1 MQVGGVRRF
10 DRSST
15 RAAVLAAPAEK
26 AQMKRIVIF
35 IAGMAAGIVAIV
47 AVAAIAGWPVSL
59 TADHDHAGKSHA
71 ARDAHDHEDGP
82 QRIAL
87 TEQQIA
93 DAAITLAQAKGGTL
107 RRHFLAPGS
116 LIPDADHVAR
126 VSVRVLATVAELPK
140 KLGDSV
146 AKGEIVAVIESR
158 EVAEAKSEY
167 LAARVTDELRQT
179 LFNRQKVLVETRA
192 VSENE
197 FLRTQ
202 LTANEAR
209 IKLDSARQKLFA
221 LGLSD
226 SEIAD
231 LPNQPPES
239 LRKQYL
245 RAPISGR
252 ISERRVDLGG
262 LIGREGQESE
272 LFVIVNLDAIWVD
285 LAVSPEDIASV
296 REGVPV
302 SISAIGI
309 DEKASARVIFVSP
322 LLDRETRNARVIA
335 SLPNPDHRWKPGA
348 FVTAEIPLGDEVS
361 KVIVPRGALQTIKGN
376 PTLFVRQVEG
386 FEARQVRT
394 GREDDDDVEI
404 LSGLAPGE
412 TYAVAN
418 TFTLK
423 AELEKAEAE
432 HEH

>member
-1 MQVGGVRRF
+1 
-10 DRSST
+10 
-15 RAAVLAAPAEK
+15 
-26 AQMKRIVIF
+26 MKRILLF
-35 IAGMAAGIVAIV
+35 FAGMAAGIAIIV
-47 AVAAIAGWPVSL
+47 AVAALTGWPVSL
-59 TADHDHAGKSHA
+59 TSDHDHAETA
-71 ARDAHDHEDGP
+71 PVARGAYGHNDGP
-82 QRIAL
+82 PRIPL
-87 TEQQIA
+87 TEQQIR
-93 DAAITLAQAKGGTL
+93 DAGVELAEAKGGAL

-116 LIPDADHVAR
+116 LVPDADHIAR
-126 VSVRVLATVAELPK
+126 VSVRVLASVAELRK

-146 AKGEIVAVIESR
+146 EKDEVVAVIESR
-158 EVAEAKSEY
+158 DVAEAKSEY
-167 LAARVTDELRQT
+167 LAARVTNELKQT
-179 LFNRQKVLVETRA
+179 LFNRQKALVESRA

-202 LTANEAR
+202 LTANEAQ
-209 IKLDSARQKLFA
+209 IKLDGARQKLFA
-221 LGLSD
+221 LGLSE

-252 ISERRVDLGG
+252 VSERRVDLGG

-272 LFVIVNLDAIWVD
+272 LFVIVNLDDVWVD

-296 REGVPV
+296 REGADI
-302 SISAIGI
+302 SIRAIGI
-309 DEKASARVIFVSP
+309 EDKASAKVIFVSP

-335 SLPNPDHRWKPGA
+335 SLPNPEHRWRPGT
-348 FVTAEIPLGDEVS
+348 FVTAEIPLGDDAS
-361 KVIVPRGALQTIKGN
+361 KVIVPRKALQAVKGA
-376 PTLFVRQVEG
+376 PTLFVRDAVG

-394 GREDDDDVEI
+394 GREDDDDIEI

-423 AELEKAEAE
+423 AELEKAGASEEE
-432 HEH
+432 H

>member
-1 MQVGGVRRF
+1 
-10 DRSST
+10 
-15 RAAVLAAPAEK
+15 
-26 AQMKRIVIF
+26 MKRILLF
-35 IAGMAAGIVAIV
+35 IAGMVVGIAAIV
-47 AVAAIAGWPVSL
+47 AVAATTGWPVSL
-59 TADHDHAGKSHA
+59 TADHDHAEKSHA
-71 ARDAHDHEDGP
+71 AKDAHGHEDGP

-87 TEQQIA
+87 SEQQIA
-93 DAAITLAQAKGGTL
+93 EAGITLGEAKGGTL

-116 LIPDADHVAR
+116 LMPDADHVAR

-146 AKGEIVAVIESR
+146 EKGEIVAVIESR
-158 EVAEAKSEY
+158 DVAEAKSEY
-167 LAARVTDELRQT
+167 LAARVTNELRQT

-202 LTANEAR
+202 LTALEAR
-209 IKLDSARQKLFA
+209 IKLDSTRQKLFA
-221 LGLSD
+221 LGLSEE
-226 SEIAD
+226 EIAD

-272 LFVIVNLDAIWVD
+272 LFVIVNLDNIWVD

-296 REGVPV
+296 REGLP
-302 SISAIGI
+302 ITLRAIGSDGETAAKI
-309 DEKASARVIFVSP
+309 IFVSP

-335 SLPNPDHRWKPGA
+335 SMPNPDHRWKPGT
-348 FVTAEIPLGDEVS
+348 FVTAEIPLGDEAS
-361 KVIVPRGALQTIKGN
+361 KVIVPRKALQTIKGN
-376 PTLFVRQVEG
+376 PTLFVRDAEG

-404 LSGLAPGE
+404 LNGLALGE

-423 AELEKAEAE
+423 AELEKAEASEGE
-432 HEH
+432 H

>member
-1 MQVGGVRRF
+1 
-10 DRSST
+10 
-15 RAAVLAAPAEK
+15 
-26 AQMKRIVIF
+26 MKRIVLF
-35 IAGMAAGIVAIV
+35 VAGMAAGIAAII
-47 AVAAIAGWPVSL
+47 AVAAMTGWPVSL
-59 TADHDHAGKSHA
+59 NTGHEHA
-71 ARDAHDHEDGP
+71 ATAHAEKGAHGHESGP
-82 QRIAL
+82 PRIAL
-87 TEQQIA
+87 SEQQIREA
-93 DAAITLAQAKGGTL
+93 GITLAEAKGGTL

-116 LIPDADHVAR
+116 LIPDADHIAR
-126 VSVRVLATVAELPK
+126 VSVRVLATVAELRK

-146 AKGEIVAVIESR
+146 EQGEIVAVIESR
-158 EVAEAKSEY
+158 DVAEAKSEY
-167 LAARVTDELRQT
+167 LAARVTNDLRQT

-197 FLRTQ
+197 YLRTQ
-202 LTANEAR
+202 LAATEAQ
-209 IKLDSARQKLFA
+209 IKLDSSRQKLFA
-221 LGLSD
+221 LGLSEG
-226 SEIAD
+226 EIAD

-245 RAPISGR
+245 RAPIAGR

-309 DEKASARVIFVSP
+309 EEKASASVIFVSP

-335 SLPNPDHRWKPGA
+335 SLPNPDHRWKPGT
-348 FVTAEIPLGDEVS
+348 FVTAEVPLGDAPA
-361 KVIVPRGALQTIKGN
+361 KVIVPRNALQTIKGA
-376 PTLFVRQVEG
+376 PTLFVRDQDG
-386 FEARQVRT
+386 FEARQVKT

-412 TYAVAN
+412 AYAVAN

-423 AELEKAEAE
+423 AELEKAEASEGE
-432 HEH
+432 H

>member
-1 MQVGGVRRF
+1 
-10 DRSST
+10 
-15 RAAVLAAPAEK
+15 
-26 AQMKRIVIF
+26 MKRILLFVAGM
-35 IAGMAAGIVAIV
+35 IAGIAAIV
-47 AVAAIAGWPVSL
+47 AVAATTGWPVSL
-59 TADHDHAGKSHA
+59 TADHDHAEKSHA
-71 ARDAHDHEDGP
+71 AKDAHDHEDGP
-82 QRIAL
+82 QRVAL
-87 TEQQIA
+87 NEQQIA
-93 DAAITLAQAKGGTL
+93 DAGITLAEAKGGTL

-146 AKGEIVAVIESR
+146 EKGEIVAVIESR
-158 EVAEAKSEY
+158 DVAEAKSEY
-167 LAARVTDELRQT
+167 LAARVTNELRQT

-202 LTANEAR
+202 LTALEAR
-209 IKLDSARQKLFA
+209 IKLDSTRQKLFA
-221 LGLSD
+221 LGLSEE
-226 SEIAD
+226 EIAE

-272 LFVIVNLDAIWVD
+272 LFVIVNLDNIWVD

-296 REGVPV
+296 REGLP
-302 SISAIGI
+302 ITLHAIGSDGETTAKI
-309 DEKASARVIFVSP
+309 IFVSP

-335 SLPNPDHRWKPGA
+335 SMANPDHRWKPGT
-348 FVTAEIPLGDEVS
+348 FVTAEIPLGDEAS
-361 KVIVPRGALQTIKGN
+361 KVIVPRKALQTIKGN
-376 PTLFVRQVEG
+376 PTLFVRDAEG

-404 LSGLAPGE
+404 LNGLAPGE

-423 AELEKAEAE
+423 AELEKAEASEGE
-432 HEH
+432 H

>member
-1 MQVGGVRRF
+1 
-10 DRSST
+10 
-15 RAAVLAAPAEK
+15 
-26 AQMKRIVIF
+26 MKRILLF
-35 IAGMAAGIVAIV
+35 IGGMAAGIAAIV
-47 AVAAIAGWPVSL
+47 AVAATIGWPLSL
-59 TADHDHAGKSHA
+59 NTGHDHAEPAHGEKH
-71 ARDAHDHEDGP
+71 AHDHADGP

-87 TEQQIA
+87 DEQQIR
-93 DAAITLAQAKGGTL
+93 DAGITLAEAKGGTL

-126 VSVRVLATVAELPK
+126 VSVRVLATVAELRK

-146 AKGEIVAVIESR
+146 EQGEIVATIESR
-158 EVAEAKSEY
+158 DVAEAKSEY
-167 LAARVTDELRQT
+167 LAARVINELRQT
-179 LFNRQKVLVETRA
+179 ITARQKVLADTRA
-192 VSENE
+192 LSENE

-202 LTANEAR
+202 LAATEAQ
-209 IKLDSARQKLFA
+209 IKLDSSRQKLFA
-221 LGLSD
+221 LGLSE

-272 LFVIVNLDAIWVD
+272 LFVIVNLDNIWVD

-296 REGVPV
+296 REGLP
-302 SISAIGI
+302 ITLRAIGTDSETAAKI
-309 DEKASARVIFVSP
+309 IFVSP

-335 SLPNPDHRWKPGA
+335 SLPNPDHRWKPGT
-348 FVTAEIPLGDEVS
+348 FVTAEIPLGDEAS
-361 KVIVPRGALQTIKGN
+361 KVIVPRKALQTVKGA
-376 PTLFVRQVEG
+376 PTLFVRDADG

-404 LSGLAPGE
+404 VSGLAPGE

-423 AELEKAEAE
+423 AELEKGEASE
-432 HEH
+432 GDH

>member
-1 MQVGGVRRF
+1 
-10 DRSST
+10 
-15 RAAVLAAPAEK
+15 
-26 AQMKRIVIF
+26 MKRILLF
-35 IAGMAAGIVAIV
+35 LAGMAAGIAAII
-47 AVAAIAGWPVSL
+47 AVAATVGWPVSL
-59 TADHDHAGKSHA
+59 NTRHDHPETAHA
-71 ARDAHDHEDGP
+71 AKDAHGHEDGP
-82 QRIAL
+82 PRIAL
-87 TEQQIA
+87 SEQQIA
-93 DAAITLAQAKGGTL
+93 DAGITLAEAKGGTL

-116 LIPDADHVAR
+116 LVPDADHVAR
-126 VSVRVLATVAELPK
+126 VSVRVLATVAELRK

-146 AKGEIVAVIESR
+146 EQGEVVAVIESR
-158 EVAEAKSEY
+158 DVAEAKSEY
-167 LAARVTDELRQT
+167 LAARVTNELRQT
-179 LFNRQKVLVETRA
+179 LFNRQKALIESRA

-197 FLRTQ
+197 YLRTQ
-202 LTANEAR
+202 LTANEAQ
-209 IKLDSARQKLFA
+209 IKLDGARQKLFA
-221 LGLSD
+221 LGLSE

-272 LFVIVNLDAIWVD
+272 LFVIVNLDNIWVD

-296 REGVPV
+296 REGAAV
-302 SISAIGI
+302 SIRAIGI
-309 DEKASARVIFVSP
+309 EGEVSAKIIFVSP

-335 SLPNPDHRWKPGA
+335 SLRNPDHRWKPGT
-348 FVTAEIPLGDEVS
+348 FVTAEIPLGDDAS
-361 KVIVPRGALQTIKGN
+361 KVIVPRKALQIVKGA
-376 PTLFVRQVEG
+376 PTLFVRDNDG

-404 LSGLAPGE
+404 VSGLAPGE
-412 TYAVAN
+412 IYAVAN

-423 AELEKAEAE
+423 AELEKDEAE

>member
-1 MQVGGVRRF
+1 
-10 DRSST
+10 
-15 RAAVLAAPAEK
+15 
-26 AQMKRIVIF
+26 MKRILLFVAGM
-35 IAGMAAGIVAIV
+35 IAGIAAIV
-47 AVAAIAGWPVSL
+47 AVAATTGWPVSL
-59 TADHDHAGKSHA
+59 TADHDHAEKSHA
-71 ARDAHDHEDGP
+71 AKDAHGHEDGP

-87 TEQQIA
+87 SEQQIA
-93 DAAITLAQAKGGTL
+93 EAGITLGEAKGGTL

-116 LIPDADHVAR
+116 LMPDADHVAR

-146 AKGEIVAVIESR
+146 EKGEIVAVIESR
-158 EVAEAKSEY
+158 DVAEAKSEY
-167 LAARVTDELRQT
+167 LAARVTNELRQT

-202 LTANEAR
+202 LTALEAR

-226 SEIAD
+226 DEIAD
-231 LPNQPPES
+231 LPNQPPEG

-272 LFVIVNLDAIWVD
+272 LFVIVNLDNIWVD

-296 REGVPV
+296 REGLP
-302 SISAIGI
+302 ITLHAIGSDGETTAKI
-309 DEKASARVIFVSP
+309 IFVSP

-335 SLPNPDHRWKPGA
+335 SMANPDHRWKPGT
-348 FVTAEIPLGDEVS
+348 FVTAEIPLGDEAS
-361 KVIVPRGALQTIKGN
+361 KVIVPRKALQTIKGN
-376 PTLFVRQVEG
+376 PTLFVRDAEG

-404 LSGLAPGE
+404 LNGLAPGE

-423 AELEKAEAE
+423 AELEKAEASEGE
-432 HEH
+432 H